1 LDFLADYILN
11 THHTYVRKNLPDLV
25 AYAKKVA
32 EVHGSQHPELHKIKT
47 LVDEVNAEL
56 TSHMVTEE
64 EVLFPAVKQLVLAH
78 KNGQKID
85 TRELEKNIKLLENEH
100 EIVGK
105 SMAEMRDLSNNYT
118 LPSDSCASY
127 ALLFKMLDEF
137 ENDLHLHIHLENNIL
152 FKKAILI
159 GKN

>member
-1 LDFLADYILN
+1 
-11 THHTYVRKNLPDLV
+11 
-25 AYAKKVA
+25 
-32 EVHGSQHPELHKIKT
+32 
-47 LVDEVNAEL
+47 
-56 TSHMVTEE
+56 M
-64 EVLFPAVKQLVLAH
+64 
-78 KNGQKID
+78 
-85 TRELEKNIKLLENEH
+85 LENEH